1 LKETALAASAVAQD
15 QPAGGPRDELPP
27 AELTLRIGLVAA
39 PGLASAVTAGIAE
52 ELRAHL
58 ETAFPSVRWV
68 PEILTEYALVIPPA
82 GVAELVEAVRQELLD
97 HEWAICVGVTDLPL
111 YLDGRPIVS
120 HVSVTHAVGIVSL
133 PALGALQLPRRL
145 REQIV
150 EVIAELVCEE
160 PGRALAG
167 VDYGGMSECGARAQ
181 HVLAE
186 LARRDGPNQPLT
198 PLFVIRVAARHVRLL
213 LGMLRAN
220 RPWRLAAGLH
230 RALFGAFAVSAFALL
245 SPDVWRIAESLEP
258 LRLGLLAAA
267 AIVGTV
273 VSLIAGHH
281 LWEHGGSPESR
292 PQVVLFN
299 LATTLT
305 VACGVLVLYIAQFA
319 VLLAAA
325 LVLLKPTVLAQAV
338 GHGAGMADYLK
349 LVWLAASLATTGGAL
364 GAAIE
369 SGDAVREA
377 AYAYR
382 PARGAKGSAP

>member
-1 LKETALAASAVAQD
+1 MAASAVAQD
-15 QPAGGPRDELPP
+15 QLTSRREEEQAP
-27 AELTLRIGLVAA
+27 AEPTLRIGLVAA
-39 PGLASAVTAGIAE
+39 PGLASALTAGITQ

-58 ETAFPSVRWV
+58 EAAFPSVRWAAEV
-68 PEILTEYALVIPPA
+68 LTERALVVPPA

-120 HVSVTHAVGIVSL
+120 HVSVTHGVGIVSL
-133 PALGALQLPRRL
+133 PALGAVQLPRRL

-160 PGRALAG
+160 PGRSLAG
-167 VDYGGMSECGARAQ
+167 TADGGMSECGRRAQ
-181 HVLAE
+181 RVLEE
-186 LARRDGPNQPLT
+186 LARHGGPGRRLT
-198 PLFVIRVAARHVRLL
+198 PWFVMLVAARHLRLL

-220 RPWRLAAGLH
+220 RPWRLAASLH

-258 LRLGLLAAA
+258 VRLGLLAAA

-281 LWEHGGSPESR
+281 LWERDGSPESR

-305 VACGVLVLYIAQFA
+305 VACGVLILYIAQFV

-325 LVLLKPTVLAQAV
+325 LVLLKPNVLAQAV
-338 GHGAGMADYLK
+338 GHGADAADYLK

-369 SGDAVREA
+369 SDDAVHEA

>member
-1 LKETALAASAVAQD
+1 MAASAVAH
-15 QPAGGPRDELPP
+15 DELAGEPP
-27 AELTLRIGLVAA
+27 RELAPEPTLRIGVLAA
-39 PGLASAVTAGIAE
+39 PGLASALTAGIAQ

-68 PEILTEYALVIPPA
+68 PQVLADHALVVPPA

-97 HEWAICVGVTDLPL
+97 HEWAMCVGVTDLPL

-120 HVSVTHAVGIVSL
+120 HVSVTHGVGIVSL

-160 PGRALAG
+160 PGRTLAG
-167 VDYGGMSECGARAQ
+167 VDDAGMSECGARAQ
-181 HVLAE
+181 RVLEE

-198 PLFVIRVAARHVRLL
+198 PLFVIQVAARHVRLL

-220 RPWRLAAGLH
+220 RPWRLAANLH
-230 RALFGAFAVSAFALL
+230 RSLFAAFAVSAYVLV

-258 LRLGLLAAA
+258 LRLVLLTAAA
-267 AIVGTV
+267 TIGTV
-273 VSLIAGHH
+273 ISLIAGHR
-281 LWEHGGSPESR
+281 LWERVGSPEVR

-305 VACGVLVLYIAQFA
+305 VAGGVVALYIAQFA

-325 LVLLKPTVLAQAV
+325 LLLLKPDVLAGAV
-338 GHGAGMADYLK
+338 GHTAHIADYLK

-364 GAAIE
+364 GAALE
-369 SGDAVREA
+369 SNDAVREA

-382 PARGAKGSAP
+382 ARGARGSAP